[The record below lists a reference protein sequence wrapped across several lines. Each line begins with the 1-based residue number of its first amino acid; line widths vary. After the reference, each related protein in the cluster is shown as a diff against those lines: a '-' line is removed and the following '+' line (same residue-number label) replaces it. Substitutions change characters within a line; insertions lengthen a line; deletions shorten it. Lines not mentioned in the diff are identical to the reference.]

1 MPATIG
7 SIDVKLGADLR
18 TLSAQ
23 LTKGEKRVGQYASK
37 TDKQLSRVAASFVSS
52 GKAAASFLAPLKGA
66 LLASTIGGF
75 LSLGGAIAG
84 AKDSLAEFDKI
95 AKAAKVAGFDSDAYQ
110 SLAYSADLAGVSIDK
125 LDAGLQAFRRNSSL
139 AASEQGT
146 LYTIL
151 RKINPELLKQ
161 LQTSDSQAEKIRIV
175 ADAMKGAASETER
188 VSIATA
194 AFGRNGQALIPILT
208 DGAAGLDEMQRKAQ
222 DLGIIVDQELLRRS
236 EDLTDQLSTATKV
249 MDLQFKSALVS
260 LAPVL
265 VSTAN
270 LAADVAKAIGSI
282 ADRMRDL
289 DNKTTAGL
297 DKRMAE
303 LGLERLKVENEILA
317 IRDKQRGITGVLAQ
331 AERRLLDGQIA
342 ERQSRLDAIAA
353 EEKQILGILGQR
365 QQPTA
370 LPPIPTGEGGGSTVG
385 DGTSTR
391 NKAAEAA
398 LREAEA
404 VQSVIAA
411 LQQEQ
416 ALLGATDAERR
427 IAEELRRAGSAAT
440 AEQRDKIVGLVQA
453 ITQEEAALRASNAQ
467 MEARTQ
473 SIEYLLG
480 STVSTLDD
488 IISGAK
494 SAGDAFRDLAL
505 SILDA
510 AIQSALFGS
519 GPFAGLGGGI
529 GGGLGGAGG
538 IVGALI
544 GSIFGGKFHDGGD
557 VGMPTGNHREV
568 LTLLEKG
575 ETVFDQQDSGRIR
588 STLDSATRDAT
599 KGGTAGGN
607 VTNINVDARG
617 AGEGVERKI
626 VAALEEYDRKRA
638 PGTIVRTMKEAQ
650 KAGVA

>member
-7 SIDVKLGADLR
+7 SIDVRLGADLR

-84 AKDSLAEFDKI
+84 AKDSLAEFDRI
-95 AKAAKVAGFDSDAYQ
+95 AKAAKFAGFDSDSYQ
-110 SLAYSADLAGVSIDK
+110 SLAYAAELAGVSVEK
-125 LDAGLQAFRRNSSL
+125 LDSGLQQFRRNSAL

-146 LYTIL
+146 LYSVL
-151 RKINPELLKQ
+151 KKVNPELLRQ
-161 LQTSDSQAEKIRIV
+161 IQVSDSQAEKIRIV
-175 ADAMKGAASETER
+175 ADAMKAAKSETER

-222 DLGIIVDQELLRRS
+222 DLGIIVDRELLRRS
-236 EDLTDQLSTATKV
+236 EDLTDQLSTATRV

-289 DNKTTAGL
+289 DNKTAAGL
-297 DKRMAE
+297 DKRMSE

-317 IRDKQRGITGVLAQ
+317 IKDKQRNIGGVLAQ

-353 EEKQILGILGQR
+353 EEQKILQIQKSR
-365 QQPTA
+365 EPAVT
-370 LPPIPTGEGGGSTVG
+370 LPPLEIGVTGSSGS
-385 DGTSTR
+385 DKSR
-391 NKAAEAA
+391 DAAAKAA
-398 LREAEA
+398 LREAQA
-404 VQSVIAA
+404 VQDVITA
-411 LQQEQ
+411 LQRER
-416 ALLGATDAERR
+416 ALLGATDAERL

-440 AEQRDKIVGLVQA
+440 ADQREQITGLVQA
-453 ITQEEAALRASNAQ
+453 ITAEEAALRKSNLAI
-467 MEARTQ
+467 EARRQ
-473 SIEYLLG
+473 SVEFLLS
-480 STVSTLDD
+480 STVDTLEG
-488 IISGAK
+488 IVSGAD
-494 SAGDAFRDLAL
+494 SAADAFKKLAL
-505 SILDA
+505 SIADA
-510 AIQSALFGS
+510 AIQAALFGS
-519 GPFAGLGGGI
+519 GPFAGLGGDGLVSGILGGI
-529 GGGLGGAGG
+529 GGGSTFKPTPG
-538 IVGALI
+538 VGL
-544 GSIFGGKFHDGGD
+544 FHDGGD

-575 ETVFDQQDSGRIR
+575 ETVFDQQDASRIR

-599 KGGTAGGN
+599 KGGSAGGN

-650 KAGVA
+650 KAGIA

>member
-1 MPATIG
+1 MSATIG
-7 SIDVKLGADLR
+7 SVDVRLGADLR

-95 AKAAKVAGFDSDAYQ
+95 AKSAKVAGFDSDAYQ

-139 AASEQGT
+139 AVSEQGT
-146 LYTIL
+146 LYTVL
-151 RKINPELLKQ
+151 KKVNPELLRQ
-161 LQTSDSQAEKIRIV
+161 IQVSDSQAEKIRIV
-175 ADAMKGAASETER
+175 ADAMKAAKTETER
-188 VSIATA
+188 VALATA

-222 DLGIIVDQELLRRS
+222 DLGIIVDRELLRRS

-289 DNKTTAGL
+289 DNKTAAGL

-303 LGLERLKVENEILA
+303 LGLERLTVENEILA
-317 IRDKQRGITGVLAQ
+317 LKDKQANISGVLAQ
-331 AERRLLDGQIA
+331 AERRLLDGEIA
-342 ERQSRLDAIAA
+342 QRQARLDAIAA
-353 EEKQILGILGQR
+353 EEKKILEIQKGR
-365 QQPTA
+365 NPTVA
-370 LPPIPTGEGGGSTVG
+370 LPPVEIGGNVPSGSKSR
-385 DGTSTR
+385 D
-391 NKAAEAA
+391 AAAKAA
-398 LREAEA
+398 LREAQA
-404 VQSVIAA
+404 VQDVIAA
-411 LQQEQ
+411 LQREQ
-416 ALLGATDAERR
+416 SLLHATDAERR

-440 AEQRDKIVGLVQA
+440 ADQREQIIGLVQA
-453 ITQEEAALRASNAQ
+453 ITAEEAALRKSNLA
-467 MEARTQ
+467 MEARRQ
-473 SIEYLLG
+473 SVEFLLS
-480 STVSTLDD
+480 STIDSLEGIV
-488 IISGAK
+488 SGAD
-494 SAGDAFRDLAL
+494 SAADAFKKLAL
-505 SILDA
+505 SIADA
-510 AIQSALFGS
+510 ALQAALFGS
-519 GPFAGLGGGI
+519 GPFAGLGGGGI
-529 GGGLGGAGG
+529 LSGIFGSITGSAFPAAPTFGGL
-538 IVGALI
+538 
-544 GSIFGGKFHDGGD
+544 FHDGGD
-557 VGMPTGNHREV
+557 VGMSTGNHREV

-575 ETVFDQQDSGRIR
+575 ETVFDQQDTARIR
-588 STLDSATRDAT
+588 TTLDSATREAG
-599 KGGTAGGN
+599 KGGSTGD
-607 VTNINVDARG
+607 VTNISIDARG
-617 AGEGVERKI
+617 AAEGVEKKI
-626 VAALEEYDRKRA
+626 VAALEEYDRKKA
-638 PGTIVRTMKEAQ
+638 PKTVLKTMRSAQ
-650 KAGVA
+650 REGVV

>member
-1 MPATIG
+1 MSATIG
-7 SIDVKLGADLR
+7 SVDVRLGADLR

-95 AKAAKVAGFDSDAYQ
+95 AKSAKVAGFDSDAYQ

-146 LYTIL
+146 LYTVL
-151 RKINPELLKQ
+151 KKVNPELLRQ
-161 LQTSDSQAEKIRIV
+161 IQVSDSQAEKIRIV
-175 ADAMKGAASETER
+175 ADAMKAAKTETER
-188 VSIATA
+188 VALATA

-222 DLGIIVDQELLRRS
+222 DLGIIVDRELLRRS

-289 DNKTTAGL
+289 DNRTAAGL
-297 DKRMAE
+297 DKRMTE
-303 LGLERLKVENEILA
+303 LGLERLTVENEILA
-317 IRDKQRGITGVLAQ
+317 LKDKQANISGVLAQ
-331 AERRLLDGQIA
+331 AERRLLDGEIA
-342 ERQSRLDAIAA
+342 QRQARLDAIAA
-353 EEKQILGILGQR
+353 EEKKILEIQKGR
-365 QQPTA
+365 NPTVA
-370 LPPIPTGEGGGSTVG
+370 LPPVEIGGNVPSGSKSR
-385 DGTSTR
+385 D
-391 NKAAEAA
+391 AAAKAA
-398 LREAEA
+398 LREAQA
-404 VQSVIAA
+404 VQDVIAA
-411 LQQEQ
+411 LQREQ
-416 ALLGATDAERR
+416 SLLHATDAERR

-440 AEQRDKIVGLVQA
+440 ADQREQIIGLVQA
-453 ITQEEAALRASNAQ
+453 ITAEEAALRKSNLA
-467 MEARTQ
+467 MEARRQ
-473 SIEYLLG
+473 SVEFLLS
-480 STVSTLDD
+480 STIDSLEGIV
-488 IISGAK
+488 SGAD
-494 SAGDAFRDLAL
+494 SAADAFKKLAL
-505 SILDA
+505 SIADA
-510 AIQSALFGS
+510 ALQAALFGS
-519 GPFAGLGGGI
+519 GPFAGLGGGGI
-529 GGGLGGAGG
+529 LSGIFGSITGSAFPAAPTFGGL
-538 IVGALI
+538 
-544 GSIFGGKFHDGGD
+544 FHDGGD
-557 VGMPTGNHREV
+557 VGMSTGNHREV

-575 ETVFDQQDSGRIR
+575 ETVFDQQDTARIR
-588 STLDSATRDAT
+588 TTLDSATREAG
-599 KGGTAGGN
+599 KGGSTGD
-607 VTNINVDARG
+607 VTNISIDARG
-617 AGEGVERKI
+617 AAEGVEKKI
-626 VAALEEYDRKRA
+626 VAALEEYDRKKA
-638 PGTIVRTMKEAQ
+638 PKTVLKTMRSAQ
-650 KAGVA
+650 REGVV

>member
-1 MPATIG
+1 MSATIG
-7 SIDVKLGADLR
+7 SVDVRLGADLR

-95 AKAAKVAGFDSDAYQ
+95 AKSAKVAGFDSDAYQ

-146 LYTIL
+146 LYTVL
-151 RKINPELLKQ
+151 KKVNPELLRQ
-161 LQTSDSQAEKIRIV
+161 IQVSDSQAEKIRIV
-175 ADAMKGAASETER
+175 ADAMKAAKTETER
-188 VSIATA
+188 VALATA

-222 DLGIIVDQELLRRS
+222 DLGIIVDRELLRRS

-289 DNKTTAGL
+289 DNKTAAGL

-303 LGLERLKVENEILA
+303 LGLERLTVENEILA
-317 IRDKQRGITGVLAQ
+317 LKDKQANISGVLAQ
-331 AERRLLDGQIA
+331 AERRLLDGEIA
-342 ERQSRLDAIAA
+342 QRQARLDAIAA
-353 EEKQILGILGQR
+353 EEKKILEIQKGR
-365 QQPTA
+365 NPTVA
-370 LPPIPTGEGGGSTVG
+370 LPPVEIGGNVPSGSKSR
-385 DGTSTR
+385 D
-391 NKAAEAA
+391 AAAKAA
-398 LREAEA
+398 LREAQA
-404 VQSVIAA
+404 VQDVIAA
-411 LQQEQ
+411 LQREQ
-416 ALLGATDAERR
+416 SLLHATDAERR

-440 AEQRDKIVGLVQA
+440 ADQREQIIGLVQA
-453 ITQEEAALRASNAQ
+453 ITAEEAALRKSNLA
-467 MEARTQ
+467 MEARRQ
-473 SIEYLLG
+473 SVEFLLS
-480 STVSTLDD
+480 STIDSLEGIV
-488 IISGAK
+488 SGAD
-494 SAGDAFRDLAL
+494 SAADAFKKLAL
-505 SILDA
+505 SIADA
-510 AIQSALFGS
+510 ALQAALFGS
-519 GPFAGLGGGI
+519 GPFAGLGGGGI
-529 GGGLGGAGG
+529 LSGIFGSITGSAFPAAPTFGGL
-538 IVGALI
+538 
-544 GSIFGGKFHDGGD
+544 FHDGGD
-557 VGMPTGNHREV
+557 VGMSTGNHREV

-575 ETVFDQQDSGRIR
+575 ETVFDQQDTARIR
-588 STLDSATRDAT
+588 TTLDSATREAG
-599 KGGTAGGN
+599 KGGSTGD
-607 VTNINVDARG
+607 VTNISIDARG
-617 AGEGVERKI
+617 AAEGVEKKI
-626 VAALEEYDRKRA
+626 VAALEEYDRKKA
-638 PGTIVRTMKEAQ
+638 PKTVLKTMRSAQ
-650 KAGVA
+650 REGVV